1 MTCEAAGASGFV
13 AGLLSGAVAM
23 LVLLA
28 REWRRR
34 GRLAAFARG
43 AHAGIADAVA
53 ADAEAQARAIR
64 PTVPGPSLRL
74 GRRVWLA
81 AIDWRARLAARKR
94 QARGW

>member
-1 MTCEAAGASGFV
+1 MTCEAGAAAGFF
-13 AGLLSGAVAM
+13 AGVLSGAVAM
-23 LVLLA
+23 LALLA

-43 AHAGIADAVA
+43 AHAPIAEAVA
-53 ADAEAQARAIR
+53 ADAAAQASSIR

-81 AIDWRARLAARKR
+81 ADDWRARLSARKR
-94 QARGW
+94 KGRGW